1 MSSKA
6 QSSAH
11 NIPLII
17 GAGLLVLCFAL
28 HLILS
33 PEPLF
38 PQYTK
43 IGAGFWLLAV
53 SFWILGMIHL
63 KRYGSPEGKNY
74 MQTQKLVCKGIFSV
88 IRHPQYFGFLL
99 FSIGFIFIS
108 QSIYVLVPTVI
119 AMIFVILGCRR
130 EDQIM
135 QEKFGDEWTS
145 YCRKVP
151 ALNIVIGIWRK
162 NTSSS

>member
-1 MSSKA
+1 MAPKIHSSE
-6 QSSAH
+6 Q

-33 PEPLF
+33 TEPLF

-43 IGAGFWLLAV
+43 IGAGLWLLAV
-53 SFWILGMIHL
+53 SFWITGMLHL

-74 MQTQKLVCKGIFSV
+74 MRTQKLVRKGIFSI

-99 FSIGFIFIS
+99 FSIGFIFIG
-108 QSIYVLVPTVI
+108 QSIYVLVPAVI
-119 AMIFVILGCRR
+119 AMIFVLLGCRR

-135 QEKFGDEWTS
+135 QQKFGDEWTS
-145 YCRKVP
+145 YCQKVP
-151 ALNIVIGIWRK
+151 SLNIIIGIWRK
-162 NTSSS
+162 KTSSS